1 MYYECM
7 ETIYQI
13 ISKKGKWILAVLQFF
28 EKLCLYSNEKNEIN
42 TGILYISHGIENPKY
57 CLKSQLSY
65 IVIDWASELVS

>member
-1 MYYECM
+1 MHGNHLSKYFQKGQM
-7 ETIYQI
+7 N
-13 ISKKGKWILAVLQFF
+13 ISVLQFF

-65 IVIDWASELVS
+65 IVID